1 MVSESYKNNNIDI
14 VKWNDLLVYFK
25 WNKEDAKENV

>member
-1 MVSESYKNNNIDI
+1 MVLESYENNDI

>member
-1 MVSESYKNNNIDI
+1 MVLESYKNNNTDI

-25 WNKEDAKENV
+25 WNEEDAKENV